1 MQRIVSNLP
10 FSNEALHYIPKF
22 NRSTTNYTFL
32 PTDSLSLNS
41 HSNLNPVPQN
51 GDVFIYFPYYK
62 NECLLSN
69 NFEDKRRVGNF
80 KKIIINTFN
89 EGGVGIKNVYHPEF
103 LKSFTQEVSQR
114 FQAQTVL
121 LTQNQLAEN
130 DQDILYSNMAWGDYR
145 FGSSP
150 PIKGRYK
157 FLYLNGY
164 AREEKVRMINA
175 LYSRDLLSQSLWS
188 LLDIKDQFRNLDIR
202 LRNQIPKKIPGDII
216 ASRPAGEN
224 YPLINFINQTLYKN
238 TNFSLVQESEM
249 QTFTNRY
256 TEKTVK
262 AILQKHPFI
271 IAGNFNVLKTLKH
284 DGFKTFSPYI
294 NEEYDDIIDLDN
306 RIDAIIKEVERLCN
320 MTDSSWFSLIEQAK
334 EVLDFNYNHF
344 LKKNNLHKKT
354 FESLLL

>member
-1 MQRIVSNLP
+1 MQKIVSNLP

-22 NRSTTNYTFL
+22 NRATTDYTFL

-41 HSNLNPVPQN
+41 HSNLNPIPQN
-51 GDVFIYFPYYK
+51 GDIFIYFPYSK

-69 NFEDKRRVGNF
+69 SLEEKRRVGNF
-80 KKIIINTFN
+80 NKIIINTFN
-89 EGGVGIKNVYHPEF
+89 EGGIGVKNVYHPEF
-103 LKSFTQEVSQR
+103 LKGFVQEVSQR
-114 FQAQTVL
+114 FQAKTVL

-130 DQDILYSNMAWGDYR
+130 GQDILYSNMAWGDYR

-150 PIKGRYK
+150 PIKGQYK

-175 LYSRDLLSQSLWS
+175 LYSRGLLNQSLWS
-188 LLDIKDQFRNLDIR
+188 LLDIKDQSCNLDIR

-224 YPLINFINQTLYKN
+224 YPLINFINQMLYKS
-238 TNFSLVQESEM
+238 TDFSLVQESEM
-249 QTFTNRY
+249 QSFTNRY

-271 IAGNFNVLKTLKH
+271 IAGNFNTLKTLKH

-294 NEEYDDIIDLDN
+294 NEEYDGIIDLDN
-306 RIDAIIKEVERLCN
+306 RIDAITREVERLCT
-320 MTDSSWFSLIEQAK
+320 MAKSSWSELK
-334 EVLDFNYNHF
+334 ERVKEILDYNYDHF
-344 LKKNNLHKKT
+344 FKKNQLHKKT
-354 FESLLL
+354 FKDLII